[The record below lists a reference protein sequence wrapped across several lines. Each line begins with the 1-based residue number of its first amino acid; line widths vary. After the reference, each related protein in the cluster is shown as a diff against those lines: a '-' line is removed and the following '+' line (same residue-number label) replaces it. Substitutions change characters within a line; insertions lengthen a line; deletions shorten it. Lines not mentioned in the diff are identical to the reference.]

1 MKELLIISAP
11 ATSRSGYGDH
21 SRDLIRSLIAM
32 DRFDIQILD
41 QRWGNC
47 DRNALTD
54 ADTDITSRIMITQP
68 NRQPD
73 VWIQVTV
80 PNEFQKVGKFNI
92 GITAGMESDLVSKEW
107 VDGCNRMDLVITTS
121 EHSKQSFT
129 NSVYQAID
137 NRTQQSVGEVK
148 VDKPIEVLFE
158 GLDTET
164 FYKTDEIDVTIK
176 EALDGVKEKF
186 CYLIFGHWLQGDL
199 THDRKDIGGTL
210 GTIIETFRKSSK
222 KNRPGIILKTS
233 GATFSVTDRETIL
246 SRLNQVFA
254 NYKKSELPNIYLLHG
269 DLTQSEVN
277 SLYNHPKVKAMVSFT
292 HGEGFGR
299 PLLEF
304 SVTGKPILASNW
316 SGHVDFLKHS
326 IKLAGELK
334 PIHPSSVQGD
344 MIIKESKWFYVN
356 YGYAS
361 KLLKQVYTN
370 YKDYVS
376 DARKQAR
383 VSREEFNKVKMTEK
397 FTEILD
403 KYIVKQVPLQLPK
416 LKKVEKKTEI
426 KLPKLKKVTN
436 EQ

>member
-54 ADTDITSRIMITQP
+54 ADTDITSRIMTTQP

-186 CYLIFGHWLQGDL
+186 CYLIFGHWLQGDI

-254 NYKKSELPNIYLLHG
+254 CY
-269 DLTQSEVN
+269 
-277 SLYNHPKVKAMVSFT
+277 
-292 HGEGFGR
+292 
-299 PLLEF
+299 
-304 SVTGKPILASNW
+304 W
-316 SGHVDFLKHS
+316 
-326 IKLAGELK
+326 
-334 PIHPSSVQGD
+334 
-344 MIIKESKWFYVN
+344 
-356 YGYAS
+356 
-361 KLLKQVYTN
+361 
-370 YKDYVS
+370 
-376 DARKQAR
+376 
-383 VSREEFNKVKMTEK
+383 
-397 FTEILD
+397 
-403 KYIVKQVPLQLPK
+403 
-416 LKKVEKKTEI
+416 
-426 KLPKLKKVTN
+426 
-436 EQ
+436 